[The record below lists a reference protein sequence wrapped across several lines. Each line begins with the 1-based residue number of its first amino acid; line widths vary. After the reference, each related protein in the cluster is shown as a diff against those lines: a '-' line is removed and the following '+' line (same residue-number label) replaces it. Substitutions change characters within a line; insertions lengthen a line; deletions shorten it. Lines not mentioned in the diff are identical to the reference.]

1 MKLQDAI
8 RINTN
13 LLSEQQGRGLSY
25 RIDALKLGIEA
36 LKDKIKA
43 RTHGHA
49 YSHRLLPGE
58 TKE

>member
-1 MKLQDAI
+1 MKLEEAI
-8 RINTN
+8 RILTLN
-13 LLSEQQGRGLSY
+13 LPTDSWNRNPKQFR
-25 RIDALKLGIEA
+25 ALQLGIEA

-58 TKE
+58 TEE